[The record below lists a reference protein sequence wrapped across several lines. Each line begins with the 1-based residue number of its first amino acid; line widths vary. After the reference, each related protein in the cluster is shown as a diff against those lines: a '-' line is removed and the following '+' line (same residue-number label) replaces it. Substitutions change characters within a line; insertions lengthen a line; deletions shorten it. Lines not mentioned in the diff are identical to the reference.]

1 MGAEQE
7 QTRKKSHIK
16 QLSVHFVFIAEIV
29 ADKENLDLEKTLSSK
44 VFEWFSPVYLCW
56 SLSSLRSSRGK
67 VRLCLPDG
75 QQGNPRPE

>member
-29 ADKENLDLEKTLSSK
+29 ADKKNLHLENLEL
-44 VFEWFSPVYLCW
+44 
-56 SLSSLRSSRGK
+56 
-67 VRLCLPDG
+67 
-75 QQGNPRPE
+75 QGS